1 MRKSYIIL
9 FLLLLISPQLIAQV
23 CTGSLGDPTANIDFG
38 QGTNFIGNALISGST
53 TYNFSGADCPSDGSY
68 VITNRT
74 AGCFGSAWHT
84 LTEDHTVGDTNG
96 YMMLV
101 NAAYSPGIF
110 YTFSVDNLCPNTTYE
125 FSSYIINVLRG
136 SGIKPKITF
145 RVEQDDGTLIQT
157 YSTGDILENASPTW
171 TKYGFFFKS
180 PTNVSK
186 IVLKLI
192 NDAPGGGGND
202 LALDDITF
210 RPCGP
215 TIFAALGGASMGITP
230 KLCEGT
236 SGSFDFTA
244 TISSGYTNP
253 AFQWQVNENNGVGWV
268 DILNANSLNLNVQI
282 NNAKITG
289 YTYRL
294 AAAELENITSQKCRV
309 LSNEVSVT
317 VINQL
322 LCAPILKIQSTSAT
336 LEICEASAGNFS
348 FLGNITPGY
357 ADPAFQWQVNENKG
371 SGWVDILNETN
382 IDINVFINSADA
394 LGYSYRLTAAEK
406 VNINNFANRVV
417 SNEIGLTINN
427 KLIIDAG
434 PDIYTLENTKIK
446 INAKAPTGLI
456 YKWTPTIYLDD
467 ASLLQPTIAA
477 TQTIT
482 YMLEVSNPVTGC
494 FAQDFLLVDVL
505 KNITIPNT
513 FTPNGDGVN
522 DFWQITGLM
531 GNTDVDISVFNRDGQ
546 NVYKNKGYQNAW
558 DGFYKNKALPV
569 GVYYYIIDL
578 HNDIL
583 PVYKGSILIL
593 R

>member
-1 MRKSYIIL
+1 MRKISIIL
-9 FLLLLISPQLIAQV
+9 FLILIAHQLKAQV

-38 QGTNFIGNALISGST
+38 QGTNFIGNALNSGST
-53 TYNFSGADCPSDGSY
+53 TYSFSGSDCPSDGSY
-68 VITNRT
+68 VITNKT
-74 AGCFGSAWHT
+74 AGCFGNAWHT

-145 RVEQDDGTLIQT
+145 RVEQEDGTLIQT
-157 YSTGDILENASPTW
+157 YSTGDIIESASPTW

-180 PTNVSK
+180 PTNISK

-202 LALDDITF
+202 LAIDDIAF

-215 TIFAALGGASMGITP
+215 SVIAASSGVSAGTVP
-230 KLCEGT
+230 QLCEGT
-236 SGSFDFTA
+236 SSNFDFTA
-244 TISSGYTNP
+244 TITSGYTNP
-253 AFQWQVNENNGVGWV
+253 AFQWQVNANDGLGWV
-268 DILNANSLNLNVQI
+268 DILNANSLNLNVDI
-282 NNAKITG
+282 TNAKITG
-289 YTYRL
+289 YSYRL

-322 LCAPILKIQSTSAT
+322 LCAPIIKIQAASAN
-336 LEICEASAGNFS
+336 LEICEASSGNFS

-357 ADPAFQWQVNENKG
+357 VDPAFQWQVNENKG
-371 SGWVDILNETN
+371 LGWVDILNETN
-382 IDINVFINSADA
+382 IDLNVSIVSADV

-406 VNINNFANRVV
+406 VNINNFASRII
-417 SNEIGLTINN
+417 SNNIGLTIN
-427 KLIIDAG
+427 KKIIIDAG

-446 INAKAPTGLI
+446 INAIAPTGLI

-467 ASLLQPTIAA
+467 SSVLQPIITA

-482 YMLEVSNPVTGC
+482 YMLEVTNPITGC
-494 FAQDFLLVDVL
+494 VAQDYLLVDVL
-505 KNITIPNT
+505 NNIIIPNT

-522 DFWQITGLM
+522 DFWQIAGLL
-531 GNTDVDISVFNRDGQ
+531 GNADVDISIFNRDGQ
-546 NVYKNKGYQNAW
+546 NVYKRKGYQTAW

-578 HNDIL
+578 HSNIL
-583 PVYKGSILIL
+583 PIYKGSILII